1 MIVAAVSSKS
11 RIGDVQ
17 FNLSTTMDWI
27 KKFDAKGVDFILFSE
42 LNLSGYIR
50 DIEML
55 KTVLKKKE
63 HLFASLF
70 EISKNINVAF
80 AVGFPEQE
88 GEKYFITHF
97 VFEGGKIIGKH
108 RKTHLSIT
116 EKEVY
121 SEGDEINVFPVKD
134 MRIGIQLCYETHFP
148 EISAIQAQ
156 KGANVLAMAFA
167 SPKETCQ
174 DKIERFKRYI
184 PARAYDNACFA
195 MICNQVTTN
204 ERGTVFPCASLII
217 DPKGKVLSESFVEE
231 NEFAVADIDISK
243 INRIKESKMAYFN
256 ACKRVGWLRENY
268 EDNL

>member
-1 MIVAAVSSKS
+1 MIVAVVSSKC
-11 RIGDVQ
+11 RIGDVG
-17 FNLSTTMDWI
+17 FNLSTTMEWI
-27 KKFDAKGVDFILFSE
+27 KSFDEQGVNFILFPE

-50 DIEML
+50 DIEIL
-55 KTVLKKKE
+55 KTVLNE
-63 HLFASLF
+63 EEQVFTSLL
-70 EISKNINVAF
+70 EISKSTNLAF

-88 GEKYFITHF
+88 GERYFITHF
-97 VFEGGKIIGKH
+97 VFEGGKVVGKH
-108 RKTHLSIT
+108 RKTHVSIS

-134 MRIGIQLCYETHFP
+134 MRIGIQICYETHFP

-204 ERGTVFPCASLII
+204 DRGTVFPCASLII
-217 DPKGKVLSESFVEE
+217 DPKGKVMSESFVEE
-231 NEFAVADIDISK
+231 NEFAVAEIDISE
-243 INRIKESKMAYFN
+243 INRIKESKMAFFN
-256 ACKRVGWLRENY
+256 AHKRTEWLREYY
-268 EDNL
+268 E